1 MAKRLT
7 KLRVDEVSV
16 VDKAANGKRFLILKR
31 AEEAPIPAEDATDGG
46 VRGWVKG
53 AIQKAAGISGPDTG
67 GTDMTAEEIKKAV
80 QEAAEEVLAPIL
92 ERVDKLEAA
101 LEEEEPEGDPVDV
114 AKGEEA
120 AAAGEAGEEPAP
132 ELTGE
137 AVAKIVVD
145 AVAAAVDPIVKRLET
160 VEGAAGVRQSGTP
173 ESAHR
178 VLKADGTRS
187 WEGSG
192 IF

>member
-31 AEEAPIPAEDATDGG
+31 AEATPIPAEDATDGG

-53 AIQKAAGISGPDTG
+53 AIQKAAGISGPDIG
-67 GTDMTAEEIKKAV
+67 GSDMTADEIKKAV
-80 QEAAEEVLAPIL
+80 QEAAEEALAPIL
-92 ERVDKLEAA
+92 TRVDKLEGL
-101 LEEEEPEGDPVDV
+101 LEEEEPEGDPAAV
-114 AKGEEA
+114 AKGDEGDDQSTPTLSEEA
-120 AAAGEAGEEPAP
+120 V
-132 ELTGE
+132 T
-137 AVAKIVVD
+137 KIVTD
-145 AVAAAVDPIVKRLET
+145 AVTAAVDPIAKRLET
-160 VEGAAGVRQSGTP
+160 VEGAAGMRRSGTP
-173 ESAHR
+173 EGAHQ